1 MSKANKKAATV
12 QPMATSKTNCRN
24 CTACTC
30 GKQATL
36 AGSTPHRDGDN
47 LLTATL
53 EAAGG
58 WRGRKYLAASLQKDE
73 RKLRELAEASAGRV
87 IFSSARDGGLCATI
101 HAQKV
106 EALNCAAEL
115 RARGLA
121 HFKRAAEIEQA
132 LRLKGGFACVQF
144 LHYLAFA
151 LLVLLLALRVA
162 GGVL

>member
-12 QPMATSKTNCRN
+12 QPMAPSNSNCSQCTS
-24 CTACTC
+24 CTC

-36 AGSTPHRDGDN
+36 EGFTPQRDGDN

-58 WRGRKYLAASLQKDE
+58 WRGRKYLSASLRMDE

-101 HAQKV
+101 HADRF

-121 HFKRAAEIEQA
+121 HFRRADEIEQVV
-132 LRLKGGFACVQF
+132 RKM
-144 LHYLAFA
+144 
-151 LLVLLLALRVA
+151 
-162 GGVL
+162 GVRT

>member
-1 MSKANKKAATV
+1 MNSTNKKRTC
-12 QPMATSKTNCRN
+12 PATSKPTSTNCENR
-24 CTACTC
+24 TSCTC

-36 AGSTPHRDGDN
+36 AGFTPHRDGDN

-58 WRGRKYLAASLQKDE
+58 WRGRKYLAASLRMDE

-101 HAQKV
+101 HADRF

-121 HFKRAAEIEQA
+121 HFRRADEIEQVV
-132 LRLKGGFACVQF
+132 RKM
-144 LHYLAFA
+144 
-151 LLVLLLALRVA
+151 
-162 GGVL
+162 GVRT